1 MTIEVTSIEIEAG
14 VITVSILGDIDMGS
28 STKVRDHL
36 VPLFKSNQKVVLV
49 DLSEVNYIDSSGI
62 ATLVEGLQWSHS
74 SKNIFRLMGLTSSVR
89 DVFDIAR
96 LSTVF
101 EIFES
106 QEEALKG
113 F

>member
-1 MTIEVTSIEIEAG
+1 MAIEVASIEIGNGA
-14 VITVSILGDIDMGS
+14 VTVSIQGDIDMGS
-28 STKVRDHL
+28 STQVRDHL
-36 VPLFKSNQKVVLV
+36 VPLFKNNQKAVVV
-49 DLSEVNYIDSSGI
+49 DLSGVNYIDSSGI

-74 SKNIFRLMGLTSSVR
+74 SKNIFRLTGLTPMVQ

-106 QEEALKG
+106 QDEALKG

>member
-1 MTIEVTSIEIEAG
+1 MAIEVTSTEAENG
-14 VITVSILGDIDMGS
+14 VVTVSIQGDIDMGS
-28 STKVRDHL
+28 STQVRDHL
-36 VPLFKSNQKVVLV
+36 VPLFKKNQKAVVV
-49 DLSEVNYIDSSGI
+49 DLSGVSYIDSSGI

-74 SKNIFRLMGLTSSVR
+74 SKNIFRLSGLNSSVQ

-106 QEEALKG
+106 KEEALKG

>member
-1 MTIEVTSIEIEAG
+1 MAIEVTSIENENG
-14 VITVSILGDIDMGS
+14 VVTVSIQGDIDMGS
-28 STKVRDHL
+28 STQVRDYL
-36 VPLFKSNQKVVLV
+36 VPLFKKNQKAVVI
-49 DLSEVNYIDSSGI
+49 DLSGVNYIDSSGI

-74 SKNIFRLMGLTSSVR
+74 SKNIFRLTGLTPTVR

-101 EIFES
+101 EIFDS
-106 QEEALKG
+106 KAEALKG

>member
-1 MTIEVTSIEIEAG
+1 MALVIASIETDNGA
-14 VITVSILGDIDMGS
+14 VIVSIQGDIDMGS
-28 STKVRDHL
+28 STKVREHL
-36 VPLFKSNQKVVLV
+36 VPLFTDNQKAVVV

-74 SKNIFRLMGLTSSVR
+74 SKNIFRLTGLTAMVQ

-106 QEEALKG
+106 KDEALKG